1 MDRIDTPM
9 ITRQPRPNEPRVRSP
24 RTRYRDLGGS
34 LAFVLLTSLAATAE
48 DTVILSS
55 ASDPA
60 LRIKKTGQIL
70 DYTGTELKLRS
81 SLGRDESIPAARI
94 VEVQTP
100 WSAAHSAARENRAA
114 GKLDEALA
122 AFRQAKRDERRP
134 FAVRQIMAE
143 LSGTYL
149 ELDRIDAAGDEW
161 LAILASDPT
170 TQHFDVMPM
179 AWKAAALAGPAENR
193 AAAWLAVRDVPAA
206 RVLGASWLLAGRYRT
221 EAIAAIDEL
230 VRDADPRV
238 SGLAQ
243 IQSWRTK
250 LVSATP
256 AETARWQA
264 QLEAMPAS
272 VQAAGWYVLGDIL
285 ARQQQ
290 PEQAALAYLKV
301 PLLFGKQRAMA
312 ADALLA
318 AGKQL
323 EKMGQAKEASRL
335 FRELAEDYP
344 HLPAGEQ
351 AARRLAA
358 AP

>member
-1 MDRIDTPM
+1 MDRVDISM
-9 ITRQPRPNEPRVRSP
+9 ITRQPLTNESRVRP
-24 RTRYRDLGGS
+24 RRTRYGCLGGS
-34 LAFVLLTSLAATAE
+34 LALVLLTSLAASAE

-70 DYTGTELKLRS
+70 DHTGTELKLRG

-94 VEVQTP
+94 VEVQTA
-100 WSAAHSAARENRAA
+100 WTAAHTAARDNRAA
-114 GKLDEALA
+114 GKLDEAVA
-122 AFRQAKRDERRP
+122 SFREAKREERRA

-161 LAILASDPT
+161 LAILVSDPT

-179 AWKAAALAGPAENR
+179 AWKAAAVSGAAENR
-193 AAAWLAVRDVPAA
+193 AAAWLTARDVPAA

-221 EAIAAIDEL
+221 QAIAALDEL
-230 VRDADPRV
+230 ARDADPRV
-238 SGLAQ
+238 SALAQ

-256 AETARWQA
+256 AETARWQE

-290 PEQAALAYLKV
+290 PEQAALTYLKV
-301 PLLFGKQRAMA
+301 PLLFGQQRAMA

-335 FRELAEDYP
+335 FRELAADYR
-344 HLPAGEQ
+344 HLPAGEE
-351 AARRLAA
+351 AARRLSA